1 MKKIYYLIL
10 VLGFLPNSLS
20 AQELKISGKV
30 TNAADNMPM
39 AGVSIT
45 ISTLS
50 AQKAATLTNEHGI
63 YSLSVPHGTQ
73 ELIFSH
79 IGMETVT
86 RKIQGQ
92 NVINVVMSPS
102 SEQMEQVVITA
113 LGIKREVKALSYS
126 RQSMDV
132 STMTEAP
139 TTNIISA
146 LSGRIAGIQVT
157 PSSTNTGSAR
167 IVIRGNNSITGN
179 NQPLFV
185 IDGMPVDNAGGDGSV
200 TTSGNNNLD
209 YGNVLGS
216 LNPEDIQNIEV
227 LKGPNAAALY
237 GSRAAN
243 GAILIT
249 TKKSSGTKFKVAFNS
264 NSTFQRITEFPDY
277 QNEFGAGNSFKL
289 DGSGSTSNP
298 QRIPDLSVFSSSF
311 GAPMMG
317 QPVISINGKPKL
329 YLPQPDNVKDF
340 YQTASMLT
348 NSVSVEGGNADN
360 NYRFSYTN
368 YLGGS
373 VVRGIN
379 KEVRNNLNLRI
390 LNKFN
395 KWLDMDSKV
404 TFINNKV
411 TNRQYMNG
419 SNRNPVYQYA
429 FMVRDDQLSE
439 FENYKDEYG
448 NEVNTHKNFLNP
460 YWAINENTNQD
471 TKNQLLSAFN
481 VNAKFNSWLKLTAK
495 FGTQMYWLNG
505 YTFNNRGAQSNPNGS
520 MSTLNNTLQSSNA
533 DIVLFANNKV
543 GKLSVNSFIG
553 TGRFKTSIAQNKQN
567 INSLIQPGLKNMS
580 NSGEFPSVSQF
591 QSDKIIYSAYGSVS
605 LGYANYLFMDI
616 TGRNDWSSTL
626 PENNNSYFYPSIGG
640 SFVFTDALK
649 IPRNILSFGKLRAS
663 YAIVGN
669 DTKPYQLIPTYS
681 FIGIYNN
688 QAYASLSSTFYN
700 PDLKPEKT
708 RSTEFGVDLH
718 FLKDRLNLGITHYRT
733 STTNQIVTAQ
743 ITPTSG
749 YTSRYYN
756 AGEIQNWGTE
766 FTVSGNPVKTKDFSW
781 NVVANYAKNN
791 SKVKSL
797 VEGVNSFQLNS
808 WYGRLLIFAEV
819 GQPYGV
825 IRGAGWKRD
834 EQGRKL
840 VAESGLPI
848 AESNLILGNA
858 MPDWT
863 GGLNNAFRYKNF
875 TVSFLMDVRKGG
887 SFYSGTYR
895 REYLSGAI
903 SSTMPGREDYYL
915 HSYIYGEAKANL
927 QGGFIYS
934 DAYFE
939 NGKPNNVYV
948 SPQSNGFSTL
958 DEMQIFDASYVK
970 LRELVVGYNLPGKML
985 KKTVISNARI
995 SVSGRNLWT
1004 MFKNAPPGID
1014 PESSVTSGNGQGIEY
1029 GSLPPFTTYGID
1041 IRLTF

>member
-45 ISTLS
+45 ISTSS

-379 KEVRNNLNLRI
+379 KEVRSNLNLRI

-985 KKTVISNARI
+985 KKSVISNARI

>member
-45 ISTLS
+45 ISTSS

-92 NVINVVMSPS
+92 NVINVIMSPS

>member
-10 VLGFLPNSLS
+10 LFGFFPGFLS

-30 TNAADNMPM
+30 TNASDNTPI
-39 AGVSIT
+39 AGVSIS
-45 ISTLS
+45 IKNSS
-50 AQKAATLTNEHGI
+50 GQKASTLTNENGL
-63 YSLSVPHGTQ
+63 YSLSVPRNTQ
-73 ELIFSH
+73 ELVFSH
-79 IGMETVT
+79 IGMVTVT
-86 RKIQGQ
+86 RKIDGQ
-92 NVINVVMSPS
+92 QVINVVMNPS

-113 LGIKREVKALSYS
+113 LGIKREAKALSYS

-185 IDGMPVDNAGGDGSV
+185 IDGMPVDNGGGDGSV

-249 TKKSSGTKFKVAFNS
+249 TKKSGGSKFKVAFNS

-277 QNEFGAGNSFKL
+277 QNVFGAGNSFKL

-298 QRIPDLSVFSSSF
+298 ERIPDLSVFASSF

-348 NSVSVEGGNADN
+348 NSVSVEGGNAEN

-373 VVRGIN
+373 VVAGIN

-439 FENYKDEYG
+439 FANYKNEYG
-448 NEVNTHKNFLNP
+448 NEINTHKNFLNP
-460 YWAINENTNQD
+460 YWAINENSNED

-481 VNAKFNSWLKLTAK
+481 LNAKFNSWLKMTAK
-495 FGTQMYWLNG
+495 LGTQMYWLNG

-553 TGRFKTSIAQNKQN
+553 TSRFKTTVAQNKQN

-580 NSGEFPSVSQF
+580 NSGEFPSVTQF

-605 LGYANYLFMDI
+605 LGYANYLFMDV

-626 PENNNSYFYPSIGG
+626 PENNNSYFYPSVGG
-640 SFVFTDALK
+640 SFVFTDAFK

-663 YAIVGN
+663 SRQFSN
-669 DTKPYQLIPTYS
+669 
-681 FIGIYNN
+681 
-688 QAYASLSSTFYN
+688 SS
-700 PDLKPEKT
+700 
-708 RSTEFGVDLH
+708 
-718 FLKDRLNLGITHYRT
+718 
-733 STTNQIVTAQ
+733 
-743 ITPTSG
+743 
-749 YTSRYYN
+749 
-756 AGEIQNWGTE
+756 
-766 FTVSGNPVKTKDFSW
+766 
-781 NVVANYAKNN
+781 
-791 SKVKSL
+791 
-797 VEGVNSFQLNS
+797 
-808 WYGRLLIFAEV
+808 
-819 GQPYGV
+819 
-825 IRGAGWKRD
+825 
-834 EQGRKL
+834 KL
-840 VAESGLPI
+840 P
-848 AESNLILGNA
+848 
-858 MPDWT
+858 
-863 GGLNNAFRYKNF
+863 
-875 TVSFLMDVRKGG
+875 
-887 SFYSGTYR
+887 
-895 REYLSGAI
+895 
-903 SSTMPGREDYYL
+903 
-915 HSYIYGEAKANL
+915 
-927 QGGFIYS
+927 
-934 DAYFE
+934 
-939 NGKPNNVYV
+939 
-948 SPQSNGFSTL
+948 
-958 DEMQIFDASYVK
+958 
-970 LRELVVGYNLPGKML
+970 
-985 KKTVISNARI
+985 ARI
-995 SVSGRNLWT
+995 
-1004 MFKNAPPGID
+1004 P
-1014 PESSVTSGNGQGIEY
+1014 
-1029 GSLPPFTTYGID
+1029 
-1041 IRLTF
+1041 

>member
-45 ISTLS
+45 ISTSS

-985 KKTVISNARI
+985 KKSVISNARI